1 MKNEEIEILQIVQK
15 FGKENNLNPF
25 LLENFG
31 LDGSFEKDLGLD
43 SLARMELISQIE
55 EHFKASI
62 PENVIATLETPR
74 DLLRAIAGNEGKIV
88 SEKVMDLTRELVGPF
103 PGETSTLVGILEW
116 HFKNH
121 PDLPHIKVCLDSG
134 EEEILTFRKLWEE
147 SGKVASSLINNFGIL
162 PGNTIALMLP
172 MGRDYFFTFMGIM
185 RAGAIPVPLY
195 PPYNIRQVQT
205 HILRHCNIL
214 MNCNAFMLITVEEA
228 KPISEII
235 QSKVESLKKVV
246 VPNEL
251 IREGGPLN
259 FSPSP
264 KNTAFIQYTSGST
277 GTPKGVVLS
286 HENLLANIKAMGGA
300 IEISSK
306 DVFVS
311 WLPLYHDL
319 GLIGG
324 WFGCLYFS
332 SLLAIMSPLSFLA
345 HPIKWLRTI
354 QKNKGTISGAPNFAF
369 ELCLKRIKDEELKGL
384 DLSSLR
390 LMFNGAEQ
398 VVPKTIREF
407 SEKFSRYGFKPN
419 SLLPVYGLAENS
431 LGLTI
436 PNLSYGPKIDSIDR
450 KKFLNERIAIPSEN
464 EKPLEFVS
472 CGHPLEDFEIK
483 IVDELGKELP
493 PRHAGQIQFRGPSS
507 SSGYYKN
514 PEATKNLFDGE
525 WLNSGDLGYIADGEL
540 FITGRIKDII
550 IHGGRNLFPE
560 EIEQAIGEI
569 EGIRKGCVAVFGSF
583 EPQKGTE
590 RLVVVAETRETSP
603 STLTEMQK
611 KINGKVV
618 DLIGSAPEVVV
629 LAPPHSVLKTLNG
642 KIRRSAT
649 RDLFES
655 GNIGKGERFIWF
667 FYLQIFFAN
676 LQKKTRSLFSLF
688 FEIIYTIYFWVLIGI
703 VSAPSIIFVI
713 LIPFENLRWAFIRF
727 TLKLLSKFL
736 GIGISVSGLEN
747 IKVPSIL
754 VSNHASYLDA
764 LLLSMSLP
772 YKISFVAKEELKSNF
787 LIHMLLNRLNTKF
800 VERFDVKK
808 GAEEI
813 QQLRID
819 LPKDRLILFFPEGTF
834 VRKPG
839 LLPFKMGA
847 FVLAGETGYSLLPI
861 SIRGTRNILPSDS
874 WIPKR
879 GNINLIIGEKIFAD
893 RSKKG
898 WEGAIELRNLARGQ
912 ILLHCGEPDLS
923 YEKSPIQKMKS

>member
-1 MKNEEIEILQIVQK
+1 MKNEEIKILQIIQK

-31 LDGSFEKDLGLD
+31 LDSSLEKDLGLD

-55 EHFKASI
+55 EHFKVSI
-62 PENVIATLETPR
+62 PENLITTLETPR
-74 DLLRAIAGNEGKIV
+74 DLLRAIAGIDRNIV
-88 SEKVMDLTRELVGPF
+88 SEKVIEVSRELVGPF

-121 PDLPHIKVCLDSG
+121 PDIPHIKICLDSG
-134 EEEILTFRKLWEE
+134 KEEILTFRNLWEE
-147 SGKVASSLINNFGIL
+147 SGKVASSLKNNFGIL
-162 PGNTIALMLP
+162 PGNTVALMLP
-172 MGRDYFFTFMGIM
+172 MDRNYFFTFMGIM

-195 PPYNIRQVQT
+195 PPYNLRQVQN
-205 HILRHCNIL
+205 HVLRHCNIL
-214 MNCNAFMLITVEEA
+214 KNCDAIMLITIEEA
-228 KPISEII
+228 KPITEII
-235 QSKVESLKKVV
+235 QSEVESLKKVV

-251 IREGGPLN
+251 MQESAPLDFTPN
-259 FSPSP
+259 P
-264 KNTAFIQYTSGST
+264 KNIAFIQYTSGST
-277 GTPKGVVLS
+277 GTPKGVVLT

-300 IEISSK
+300 MDVSSK

-311 WLPLYHDL
+311 WLPLYHDM
-319 GLIGG
+319 GLIGA

-332 SLLAIMSPLSFLA
+332 SLLVIMSPLSFLA

-369 ELCLKRIKDEELKGL
+369 ELCLKRIKEEELKGL

-398 VVPKTIREF
+398 VVPKTIKGF
-407 SEKFSRYGFKPN
+407 SEKFSKYGFKPD
-419 SLLPVYGLAENS
+419 SLMPVYGLAENS
-431 LGLTI
+431 LGLTF
-436 PNLSYGPKIDSIDR
+436 PNLSQGPKIDSIDR
-450 KKFLNERIAIPSEN
+450 NKFFKERIATPSKNEN
-464 EKPLEFVS
+464 PLEFVS
-472 CGHPLEDFEIK
+472 CGHPLEDFEIR

-493 PRHAGQIQFRGPSS
+493 PRQAGQIQFRGPSS

-514 PEATKNLFDGE
+514 PEATKNLFAGD

-590 RLVVVAETRETSP
+590 RLVVVAETREKSP
-603 STLTEMQK
+603 STLAQMQK
-611 KINGKVV
+611 KINGKVLE
-618 DLIGSAPEVVV
+618 LIGSAPEVVV

-655 GNIGKGERFIWF
+655 GNIGKGERFIWI
-667 FYLQIFFAN
+667 FYFKIFFAN
-676 LQKKTRSLFSLF
+676 LLMKTRSLFSRF

-703 VSAPSIIFVI
+703 VAIPSILFVI
-713 LIPFENLRWAFIRF
+713 LMPFENVRWAFIRF

-736 GIGISVSGLEN
+736 GIGITASGLEN
-747 IKVPSIL
+747 LKVPSIL
-754 VSNHASYLDA
+754 VSNHASYLDG
-764 LLLSMSLP
+764 LLLSMLLP

-787 LIHMLLNRLNTKF
+787 LIHMLLNRLNTIF

-813 QQLRID
+813 QQLKTDI
-819 LPKDRLILFFPEGTF
+819 PSDRLILFFSEGTF

-847 FVLAGETGYSLLPI
+847 FVLAVETGYSLLPI

-874 WIPKR
+874 WVPKR
-879 GNINLIIGEKIFAD
+879 GNINLIVGEEVFAD
-893 RSKKG
+893 KNKKG
-898 WEGAIELRNLARGQ
+898 WERALELRNLARAQ
-912 ILLHCGEPDLS
+912 ILLHCGEPDLF
-923 YEKSPIQKMKS
+923 YEKSPIQKMKI